1 MARDDYTR
9 LAEVLDDEFSD
20 ASIRI
25 DNSGKA
31 KTLIVDVYS
40 SDTSVDTVSKWIE
53 NDGNRRDV
61 FGFGEK
67 HLTFR
72 TEPEGDDK
80 LLVAIE
86 GN

>member
-9 LAEVLDDEFSD
+9 LAEALDDEFSD

-25 DNSGKA
+25 DNSGEM
-31 KTLIVDVYS
+31 KTLIVDVYG
-40 SDTSVDTVSKWIE
+40 SDTSVDTVADWVG
-53 NDGNRRDV
+53 NDANRRDV

-72 TEPEGDDK
+72 TEPEGNDK

-86 GN
+86 GK